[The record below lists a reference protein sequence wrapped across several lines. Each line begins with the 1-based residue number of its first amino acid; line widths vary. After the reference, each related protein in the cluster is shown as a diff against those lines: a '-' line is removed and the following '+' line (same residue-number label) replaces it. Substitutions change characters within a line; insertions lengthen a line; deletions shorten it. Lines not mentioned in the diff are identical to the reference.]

1 MDIVKDV
8 IRITKFRTSTFR
20 AKHKKNHEN
29 NLRSF
34 ENLWAPWMK
43 GIHG

>member
-1 MDIVKDV
+1 MDIVKDE
-8 IRITKFRTSTFR
+8 ICNTKFRTPTLE
-20 AKHKKNHEN
+20 KNMSKYHEN